1 MIDFNQKLF
10 QVYSEYVSSIEEN
23 WKNNHLTSKD
33 ANEKLTELLKT
44 LVLAIARAENLETQA
59 KLTTL
64 NSKLVDLINETL
76 EEMKSIYIV
85 RTNKDK
91 VLAVSDKR
99 LVERC
104 IERLGKVNV
113 KFSKI
118 NVCQTEEDLE
128 GVLLEDKLEEQL
140 KNPRIVHLLTDKDC
154 PLY

>member
-33 ANEKLTELLKT
+33 ANEKLSELHNT
-44 LVLAIARAENLETQA
+44 LVLIIARTENLETQA

-76 EEMKSIYIV
+76 EEMKSIYMV

-104 IERLGKVNV
+104 IERLGKENV
-113 KFSKI
+113 KFSKM
-118 NVCQTEEDLE
+118 NVCQTEEDVDNTFLTHKM
-128 GVLLEDKLEEQL
+128 EDDL
-140 KNPRIVHLLTDKDC
+140 KGSRIVHILTDKDC